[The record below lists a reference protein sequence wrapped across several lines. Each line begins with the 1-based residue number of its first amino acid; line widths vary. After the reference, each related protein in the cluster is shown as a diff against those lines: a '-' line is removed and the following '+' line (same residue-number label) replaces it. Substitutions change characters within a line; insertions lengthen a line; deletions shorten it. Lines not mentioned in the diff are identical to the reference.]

1 MTNTTSSTPTTAPH
15 KILNSPMRELVRV
28 VLYFVRG
35 GEADLSEIRQ
45 SISYKFDDD
54 NALPRNWK
62 TQVRDVLKHDPEIEK
77 TEDGTWVL
85 RTQDESV
92 Q

>member
-1 MTNTTSSTPTTAPH
+1 
-15 KILNSPMRELVRV
+15 MRELVRV